1 MVKPY
6 RQTVANWI
14 DTRKNAETI
23 WKQLEDR
30 WQEVVKWAEQTN
42 GMWESG
48 RAMPWPHRD
57 AAREVLKLGR
67 NVEPRVIVET
77 VVAMGYMLQDN
88 PRRFR
93 DDHAF
98 RTQLVRRTRGLTDV
112 NAGSWYDHSTGK
124 LKRVYREL
132 RPKSSTA
139 LAKVLVESMGVVGLM
154 IHDKVMKA
162 EAQTQETKQTLYD
175 ALEVA

>member
-6 RQTVANWI
+6 RKLVGDWI
-14 DTRKNAETI
+14 NAKDNATTI

-30 WQEVVKWAEQTN
+30 WQEVVKWAETTDRQWKA
-42 GMWESG
+42 GSP
-48 RAMPWPHRD
+48 MPWPHRD
-57 AAREVLKLGR
+57 AAQEVLKLNR
-67 NVEPRVIVET
+67 NVKTQVVIET
-77 VVAMGYMLQDN
+77 VVAMGYMFQAD

-112 NAGSWYDHSTGK
+112 NAGSWYDHDTSK
-124 LKRVYREL
+124 VKRVYREL
-132 RPKSSTA
+132 RPKSSIA
-139 LAKVLVESMGVVGLM
+139 LAKVLIDALGVVGLM
-154 IHDKVMKA
+154 IHGKVMKA
-162 EAQTQETKQTLYD
+162 EAQTQKTKQSLYD